1 MSDAPYTFDQVAAT
15 FTRKAAV
22 YVANRYR
29 NYGVEFDDVQQEL
42 FVWLYDRGK
51 KKVERWLANE
61 PQQTTRIYRSL
72 LDQGIRY
79 AEREK
84 AAKVGY
90 SADDVY
96 WYTPG
101 TITGLMPLV
110 LDDTFVQENGHVGEL
125 ITMVVDIRRVMTP
138 EDRDYFLFADEEWA
152 DWADRVQVLIN
163 RLGGNRPHVGRRRVM
178 SNAQSIAITRDDA
191 A

>member
-1 MSDAPYTFDQVAAT
+1 VSDDVWTFEQVEAT

-29 NYGVEFDDVQQEL
+29 AYGVEADDVQQEI
-42 FVWLYDRGK
+42 FVWLYSKGR

-61 PQQTTRIYRSL
+61 PQQTTRVYRSM

-90 SADDVY
+90 NPDDVY

-101 TITGLMPLV
+101 TVEGLMPLV

-125 ITMVVDIRRVMTP
+125 ITMVIDIRRVMTP
-138 EDRDYFLFADEEWA
+138 DDYWYFANNDESA
-152 DWADRVQVLIN
+152 PDWRDRVQVLIN
-163 RLGGNRPHVGRRRVM
+163 RLGGDRPYVGRRRAM
-178 SNAQSIAITRDDA
+178 SNAQAIAITKEDA